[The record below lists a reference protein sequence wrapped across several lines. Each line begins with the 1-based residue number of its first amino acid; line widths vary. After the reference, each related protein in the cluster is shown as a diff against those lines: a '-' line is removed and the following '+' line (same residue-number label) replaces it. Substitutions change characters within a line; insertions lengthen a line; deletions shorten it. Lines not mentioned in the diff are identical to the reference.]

1 MVDGGAV
8 SEVAIETGGA
18 GVQRR
23 QHRRKRVM
31 WAAKLEFDARTFDCI
46 AFDVSLGGA
55 KLRVKTAV
63 PLKLAGRLNLDR
75 FGSLRAFVVWQR
87 GDAVGLRFREPPEK
101 VRLVFAGALVL

>member
-1 MVDGGAV
+1 MVDNGAIAV
-8 SEVAIETGGA
+8 GMELDPATT
-18 GVQRR
+18 QRR
-23 QHRRKRVM
+23 QYGCKRVM
-31 WAAKLEFDARTFDCI
+31 WAAKLEFDVRTFDCI

-55 KLRVKTAV
+55 KLRVKSAV

-87 GDAVGLRFREPPEK
+87 GDAVGLRFREPPER